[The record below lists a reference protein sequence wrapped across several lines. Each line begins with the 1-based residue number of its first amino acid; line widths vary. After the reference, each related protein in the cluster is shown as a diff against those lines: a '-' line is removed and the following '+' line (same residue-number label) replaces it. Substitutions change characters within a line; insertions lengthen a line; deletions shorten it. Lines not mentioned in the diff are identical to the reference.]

1 MQHRSKHNPIIWAW
15 RNRAK
20 LTFYLWYSSAQYNT
34 IFQSKKRQNF
44 GIFLPNWIVSAVW
57 RVCFQVLVV
66 SCCLMCKLGYV
77 PYTPVYTQDLKPTVS
92 STIHTYAYI
101 SIGICICIGVWMYH
115 YHSYRHVVFYLFDG
129 SKIMKKAH
137 SALNIDHL
145 QPEACNTI
153 GVFNEISLHTCC
165 CAWGPKNA
173 QLPYTYYIYIYM
185 HVFFW
190 RGKMVKAEDTFSSG
204 ADADYSQW
212 NIFMAYQTTG
222 NQDGE
227 AHLLLLQDLSI
238 VSDS

>member
-1 MQHRSKHNPIIWAW
+1 MYRIRRIHTR
-15 RNRAK
+15 
-20 LTFYLWYSSAQYNT
+20 
-34 IFQSKKRQNF
+34 
-44 GIFLPNWIVSAVW
+44 
-57 RVCFQVLVV
+57 
-66 SCCLMCKLGYV
+66 
-77 PYTPVYTQDLKPTVS
+77 LKANSS

-173 QLPYTYYIYIYM
+173 QLPYTYYIYIYACL
-185 HVFFW
+185 FLKRENGEGW
-190 RGKMVKAEDTFSSG
+190 RHIQQRGRRRLLPMEHLHG
-204 ADADYSQW
+204 
-212 NIFMAYQTTG
+212 IPTTG